1 MMKFSTK
8 IMETFLLVVMG
19 NYTRWEKVRGCS
31 MILVTGASGTL
42 GKEISRQ
49 LAQRKLDFRCLV
61 RKTSKVENEIY
72 SSTTY

>member
-1 MMKFSTK
+1 
-8 IMETFLLVVMG
+8 
-19 NYTRWEKVRGCS
+19 

-61 RKTSKVENEIY
+61 RKTSKVENKIY
-72 SSTTY
+72 SSTAY